1 VDFDAW
7 QKRLDAIDWKSG
19 DASRGRAVYHQRSCA
34 RCHEGTGRLG
44 PELAPV
50 ARRFSRNDLFTAIL
64 DPNRDVSPAYR
75 VTQVETEAGTVV
87 TGQLLYESPET
98 MLIQTSPDTTVRLAG
113 QEIRAIRKSP
123 LSPMPSGLLR
133 DATDQEL
140 ADLYA
145 WLVSTANTGETP

>member
-1 VDFDAW
+1 
-7 QKRLDAIDWKSG
+7 
-19 DASRGRAVYHQRSCA
+19 
-34 RCHEGTGRLG
+34 
-44 PELAPV
+44 V

-64 DPNRDVSPAYR
+64 DPNREVSPAYR
-75 VTQVETEAGTVV
+75 VTQVETDAGTVI

-98 MLIQTSPDTTVRLAG
+98 MLIQTAPDTTVRVAG

-133 DATDQEL
+133 DATDRDL

-145 WLVSTANTGETP
+145 WLVSAANAAASP